1 MGPFLH
7 RASLIIAAGG
17 LLLAACSSDG
27 KGATDKNVLDL
38 SNKLGTCLLVGNSIA
53 TEVSSLPT
61 IDCEKEHTHEIYG
74 EVQLTD
80 KDFKV
85 YPGTDALGA
94 VAQRECTRQ
103 FEPYVGS
110 GPRDTSL
117 FYSWLLPTLGS
128 WNDHNDR
135 TILCVAGKFDNSKL
149 VGTIKDSKL

>member
-1 MGPFLH
+1 MGTVLH
-7 RASLIIAAGG
+7 RVSLFVATGA
-17 LLLAACSSDG
+17 LLLGACSSDS
-27 KGATDKNVLDL
+27 KGTTDKAVLNL
-38 SNKLGTCLLVGNSIA
+38 SDKVGTCLLVGPTIK

-61 IDCEKEHTHEIYG
+61 IDCAKEHTHEIYG
-74 EVQLTD
+74 TIVLTD
-80 KDFKV
+80 KEYPV

-128 WNDHNDR
+128 WNNHKDR
-135 TILCVAGKFDNSKL
+135 TILCVAGNFDSKPLIGTIQHSKL
-149 VGTIKDSKL
+149 

>member
-1 MGPFLH
+1 MGTVLH
-7 RASLIIAAGG
+7 RVSLILAAGG

-27 KGATDKNVLDL
+27 KGTKDKNVLEL
-38 SNKLGTCLLVGNSIA
+38 SDKVGTCLLVGDKIA
-53 TEVSSLPT
+53 TEISSLPT
-61 IDCEKEHTHEIYG
+61 IDCAKEHTHEIYG
-74 EVQLTD
+74 TIVLTD
-80 KDFKV
+80 DQFKV

-128 WNDHNDR
+128 WNDHDDR
-135 TILCVAGKFDNSKL
+135 TILCVAGTFDNSML
-149 VGTIKDSKL
+149 TGTIKQSKL